1 MEQKH
6 VLRNID
12 FFHKSNYYLIKQCTA
27 RMEAWPSIQ
36 NRQSRTVSDYKC
48 SRCTRDKN
56 HSKKFSKENNMIPSA
71 AACELQGLKQ
81 VKEILIARAL
91 PIMQVNVN

>member
-12 FFHKSNYYLIKQCTA
+12 LFHKSNQYLIMQCTVC
-27 RMEAWPSIQ
+27 MEAWPFIQ
-36 NRQSRTVSDYKC
+36 NRQSPTASDYKC

-71 AACELQGLKQ
+71 VPCELQGLAQ
-81 VKEILIARAL
+81 V
-91 PIMQVNVN
+91 